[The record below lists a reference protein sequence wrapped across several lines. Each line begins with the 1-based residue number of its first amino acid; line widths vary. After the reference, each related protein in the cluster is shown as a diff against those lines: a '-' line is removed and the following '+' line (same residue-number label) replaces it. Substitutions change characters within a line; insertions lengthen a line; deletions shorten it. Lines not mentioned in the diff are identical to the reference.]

1 MCAAAAMN
9 PPEGGAAMPENSGKA
24 GGPKLF
30 HIQRDDGTGV
40 VPGGWETEKLD
51 GKWYRKDSIE
61 AEGIRDRRKVQTGS
75 APPPDK
81 VNNEAVPSLGISK
94 NIKRPKKTK
103 DNLKNNIVPGTEVKE
118 HIRNAKEDLKIEKQK
133 LKKRTK

>member
-103 DNLKNNIVPGTEVKE
+103 DNLKARLKGRSSQPDMAGNITKD
-118 HIRNAKEDLKIEKQK
+118 ADLRHGGIN
-133 LKKRTK
+133 L